1 VSVRHGKHKHGG
13 EGERI
18 PHPKKKTMILS
29 KRLLQRAT
37 RRPITASLSL
47 SPSLPLLPKTKTK
60 TILPIVSSNTH
71 RCFSSSQDSANGS
84 SGISFSLSEEQKE
97 LQELARS
104 FTAKEIIPNAA
115 HHDRTGEYPTEILK
129 KVSQTILQ
137 RSPIPLMWYGD
148 QTTLST
154 TTIYNKSQ
162 QQSTRCADLFLLHFI
177 YRPGKSVF

>member
-1 VSVRHGKHKHGG
+1 
-13 EGERI
+13 
-18 PHPKKKTMILS
+18 MILS

-129 KVSQTILQ
+129 KAWEVGLLNTHIPAEYGGLGLGVLDCALISEEMAFGCSGIQTAAEANGLAVS
-137 RSPIPLMWYGD
+137 
-148 QTTLST
+148 
-154 TTIYNKSQ
+154 
-162 QQSTRCADLFLLHFI
+162 
-177 YRPGKSVF
+177 